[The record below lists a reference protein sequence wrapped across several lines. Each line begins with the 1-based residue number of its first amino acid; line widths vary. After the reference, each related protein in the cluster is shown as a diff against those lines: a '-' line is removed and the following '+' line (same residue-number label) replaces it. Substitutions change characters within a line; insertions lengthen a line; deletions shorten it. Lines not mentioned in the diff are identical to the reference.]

1 MRFSDLRSRVRI
13 NPVKSENVAMR
24 KRRRGLV
31 ALMMTA
37 ALVLSLLSLT
47 SGWRLLDLRIY
58 DYLSTIVLPGLP
70 ENGPIIVAIDEP
82 SLSEIAQQ
90 WPWPRSL
97 HAQLVEAL
105 RDAGASAIGLDII
118 FAEPSTPQADEQ
130 LAAAMGS
137 DTVLAGDYTVLT
149 TPQADQEIRVE
160 PLAGLLAGGALTG
173 IASIGLD
180 GDGMMR
186 RIPSYPDGFARRLAD
201 AVGHDTDPAQGERLL
216 RVFGPART
224 YPTVSYYQALDP
236 DSFLPADFF
245 RGRPVIVGLS
255 LQNTPTVGEGG
266 AGADAYATSH
276 TVRSNRLVPGAEIQ
290 ATIYDNIV
298 HKLGVRPASSPAV
311 IAVIV
316 LAALAAGLL
325 VRRGTGW
332 KTLAT
337 VTIAAIGLFGASIA
351 LIYLV
356 SFYISP
362 TGALSA
368 LVVVTGG
375 QGLVD
380 FAEERRTR
388 LHIIRAFSQ
397 YLAPALVER
406 LARDPSLLK
415 LGGERR
421 TISILFCDV
430 RGFTSIA
437 ERMKDRPDELT
448 ALINRLLTPLSDIV
462 LALGGTIDK
471 YIGDCIMA
479 FWNAPLDDQDHAFH
493 AVSAAL
499 SMLDA
504 IERLNAELA
513 EEAADGEPPPVLR
526 IGIGINTGD
535 AIVGNMGSDR
545 RFDYSALG
553 DAVNLASRLESAS
566 KTYDVPLLIGE
577 TTAAMIGE
585 RLPLREVD
593 RISVKGRS
601 AISPVFTAENF
612 IGAVQYMKTPGRIFP
627 SSDG

>member
-1 MRFSDLRSRVRI
+1 MRFVDLRSRVRI
-13 NPVKSENVAMR
+13 NPVKPEGVSMR
-24 KRRRGLV
+24 KRRRGLIVLV
-31 ALMMTA
+31 AAA

-58 DYLSTIVLPGLP
+58 DYLSTIVLPELP
-70 ENGPIIVAIDEP
+70 EDGPIIVAIDEP

-97 HAQLVEAL
+97 HARLVEAL
-105 RDAGASAIGLDII
+105 RGAGASAIGLDII
-118 FAEPSTPQADEQ
+118 FAEMSTPQADAE
-130 LAAAMGS
+130 LASAVGP

-160 PLAGLLAGGALTG
+160 PLAVLLESGATTG

-186 RIPSYPDGFARRLAD
+186 RLPPHPDGFAKRLAD
-201 AVGHDTDPAQGERLL
+201 VAGHETVLPQGERLL

-236 DSFLPADFF
+236 AGFLPADFF

-266 AGADAYATSH
+266 AGADAYATSY
-276 TVRSNRLVPGAEIQ
+276 TVRNNRLVPGAEIQ
-290 ATIYDNIV
+290 ATIFDNLV
-298 HKLGVRPASSPAV
+298 HGTSIRPASPLAV
-311 IAVIV
+311 IAAIV
-316 LAALAAGLL
+316 LPALAARLL

-337 VTIAAIGLFGASIA
+337 VALAAFGLFGASFA
-351 LIYLV
+351 LILLAG
-356 SFYISP
+356 FYMSP

-368 LVVVTGG
+368 LIIVAGG
-375 QGLVD
+375 QALVD

-388 LHIIRAFSQ
+388 LHITRAFSQ

-437 ERMKDRPDELT
+437 ERMKDTPDELT
-448 ALINRLLTPLSDIV
+448 ILINRLLTPLSDIV
-462 LALGGTIDK
+462 LASGGTIDK

-479 FWNAPLDDQDHAFH
+479 FWNAPLDDEDHAFH

-504 IERLNAELA
+504 IEQLNAALA
-513 EEAADGEPPPVLR
+513 EAAPANGEPPPILR
-526 IGIGINTGD
+526 VGIGINTGD

-553 DAVNLASRLESAS
+553 DAVNLASRLESES
-566 KTYDVPLLIGE
+566 KTYGVPLLIGE
-577 TTAAMIGE
+577 ATAVLVRE
-585 RLPLREVD
+585 RVLLREIG
-593 RISVKGRS
+593 RIAVKGRNEVS
-601 AISPVFTAENF
+601 RVFTAEKSPVMQLKF
-612 IGAVQYMKTPGRIFP
+612 LK
-627 SSDG
+627 

>member
-13 NPVKSENVAMR
+13 NPVKPEDMAMR

-31 ALMMTA
+31 ALVTAA

-118 FAEPSTPQADEQ
+118 FAEPSTPQADTQ
-130 LAAAMGS
+130 LAVAMGP

-160 PLAGLLAGGALTG
+160 PLAELLAGGALTG

-186 RIPSYPDGFARRLAD
+186 RIPPYPDGFARRLAD

-236 DSFLPADFF
+236 DGFLPADLF

-298 HKLGVRPASSPAV
+298 HGLGVRPASSPAV
-311 IAVIV
+311 IAAIV
-316 LAALAAGLL
+316 LAALAGGLL

-337 VTIAAIGLFGASIA
+337 VAIAAVGLFCTSFA
-351 LIYLV
+351 LILLAG
-356 SFYISP
+356 FYISP
-362 TGALSA
+362 TGVLSA
-368 LVVVTGG
+368 LVVVAGG

-421 TISILFCDV
+421 TISVLFCDV

-462 LALGGTIDK
+462 LASGGTIDK

-479 FWNAPLDDQDHAFH
+479 FWNAPLDDKDHAFH
-493 AVSAAL
+493 AVSAAI

-504 IERLNAELA
+504 IERLNAALA

-566 KTYDVPLLIGE
+566 KTYGVPLLIGE
-577 TTAAMIGE
+577 TTAGMIGE

-601 AISPVFTAENF
+601 AVSPVFTAESC
-612 IGAVQYMKTPGRIFP
+612 IGSALDSNTLGQSLP